1 MKDVIT
7 IGDAMRDIFLF
18 PSLLEMEKPIEADEI
33 ETKENLPVVKEGF
46 KEFLVFGLGDKITV
60 TDTHFSIG
68 GSANNV
74 AMGLARMGLKVGI
87 CSATGSDN
95 AGKEIVEEINKNG
108 IDTSQIK
115 TYHGKHSSFSVIV
128 SYKGERTIF
137 VYHAFGPEN
146 FKLVDNIETG
156 WLFLGPMADGYERI
170 FNQIVSLKVR
180 KDIKIA
186 INPGAVQIKNGLN
199 SFGGLLKLIDIIFLN
214 QEEAKSIAGLK
225 GFPTVKEMARAIHLD
240 GPKMVVITAS
250 KDGAYGFD
258 GVDFLKVGAYPGH
271 RLDATGAGDAFASA
285 YLSAVISGEEMQN
298 ALKWGVT
305 NSASVI
311 EKIGAQEGLLSKGTI
326 KRRVKEYKW
335 PAETMRY
342 S

>member
-1 MKDVIT
+1 MYDVVT

-18 PSLLEMEKPIEADEI
+18 PSLQEMEKPIEGVEI
-33 ETKENLPVVKEGF
+33 SAKNNFE
-46 KEFLVFGLGDKITV
+46 EFLVFGLGDKITV
-60 TDTHFSIG
+60 TDIAFSIG

-74 AMGLARMGLKVGI
+74 AAGLAQIGLKVGI
-87 CSATGSDN
+87 CSALGNDS
-95 AGKEIVEEINKNG
+95 AGKEIEEEISKCG
-108 IDTSQIK
+108 VDTASIK
-115 TYHGKHSSFSVIV
+115 VYHGKHSSFSVIV

-146 FKLVDNIETG
+146 FKLPDGVQTQ
-156 WLFLGPMADGYERI
+156 WLYLGPMAEGYDRI
-170 FNQIVSLKVR
+170 FNQIVSLKVKR
-180 KDIKIA
+180 DIKIA
-186 INPGAVQIKNGLN
+186 INPGAVQIKNGLH
-199 SFGGLLKLIDIIFLN
+199 SFSGLLKMIDIIFLN
-214 QEEAKSIAGLK
+214 REEAKDISGLK
-225 GFPTVKEMARAIHLD
+225 GVPTVKDMARAIHLE
-240 GPKMVVITAS
+240 GPKMVVITAG

-258 GVDFLKVGAYPGH
+258 GIDFFKVGVYPGH
-271 RLDATGAGDAFASA
+271 RLDATGAGDAFSSA
-285 YLSAVISGEEMQN
+285 YLAAVINGEEMQN

-335 PAETMRY
+335 PAATLRF